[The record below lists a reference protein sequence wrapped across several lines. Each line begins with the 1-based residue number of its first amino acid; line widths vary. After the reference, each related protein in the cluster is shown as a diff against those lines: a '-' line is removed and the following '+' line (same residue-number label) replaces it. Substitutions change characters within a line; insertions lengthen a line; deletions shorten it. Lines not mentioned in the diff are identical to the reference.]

1 MVSTNSAW
9 QCEESNPEVTAN
21 LGRTS
26 SKRKYIHQKT
36 FRSQFTI
43 GKMDPLPVGASR
55 EQNVVAARPPVP
67 PSQDQDN
74 MDDFKFDDRADHL
87 NSPNPSEPDV

>member
-1 MVSTNSAW
+1 MSNSIAAW
-9 QCEESNPEVTAN
+9 QRIQSRSDGQPGEPHPNGNIFTRKPSDRSLR
-21 LGRTS
+21 LGKWILYLSGISRTKCRCCS
-26 SKRKYIHQKT
+26 PT
-36 FRSQFTI
+36 
-43 GKMDPLPVGASR
+43 
-55 EQNVVAARPPVP
+55 VP